1 MIFIDNIMIEGNI
14 YKRRNIKMMILNTIS
29 IQVHNDFNCCSFI
42 DFFSLILK
50 IFFWRLFFPILII
63 HKSCEINHKI
73 KNHEINKSCEAPQ
86 ICWTDRFSRFDV
98 YRSKNKQTDK
108 NKKSCTSRC
117 GGWSSA
123 RTVSVAS

>member
-1 MIFIDNIMIEGNI
+1 MMIFIDNIMIEGNI

-63 HKSCEINHKI
+63 HKPSLG
-73 KNHEINKSCEAPQ
+73 SCEAPQ

-117 GGWSSA
+117 GG
-123 RTVSVAS
+123 

>member
-63 HKSCEINHKI
+63 HKPSLGSFEV
-73 KNHEINKSCEAPQ
+73 PQ
-86 ICWTDRFSRFDV
+86 KFWTDRFSGFYV
-98 YRSKNKQTDK
+98 YRSKTNKQTHKKTDK
-108 NKKSCTSRC
+108 QGIYIKM
-117 GGWSSA
+117 
-123 RTVSVAS
+123 